1 MLSRNSNPML
11 LSKKRAVILETFFV
25 YFTQDKR
32 LEMCHTCKGGGRR
45 TADPAESK
53 LKTFCYDT
61 NGAYQHIVA
70 QFICCSHCQNRAAL
84 CRVGNCSS
92 REPPEPL
99 TIESGRVILGFD
111 FRANRVNQII
121 FESKSSQS

>member
-1 MLSRNSNPML
+1 MNFSQLLVPAATYMLSRNSNPML

-32 LEMCHTCKGGGRR
+32 LEMCHTCKDGGRR

-61 NGAYQHIVA
+61 NGAYQHIMA
-70 QFICCSHCQNRAAL
+70 QFIYCSHCENSYLKYVYYGCAHL
-84 CRVGNCSS
+84 
-92 REPPEPL
+92 E
-99 TIESGRVILGFD
+99 
-111 FRANRVNQII
+111 
-121 FESKSSQS
+121 FEYLK

>member
-1 MLSRNSNPML
+1 ML

-32 LEMCHTCKGGGRR
+32 LEMCHTCKGSGRR

-70 QFICCSHCQNRAAL
+70 QFISCCCL
-84 CRVGNCSS
+84 V
-92 REPPEPL
+92 L
-99 TIESGRVILGFD
+99 
-111 FRANRVNQII
+111 
-121 FESKSSQS
+121 